1 MIKHLKII
9 LIVLFTVCCNT
20 ITFTQITYLQE
31 IYHGGITGDGYDQWL
46 SNQPGQFD
54 IYIEPGSTIKK
65 AILLTSVIGEPEDR
79 IVNFNGFLTILSAS
93 NPINDYYVSNY
104 NSYSLKYRTIATDVT
119 SLISPSLNSYSI
131 SPPIQ
136 NSNFNEYGAYCE
148 FYLLVLYE
156 NPLMQLINT
165 NLYINNIQ
173 PQSIQSYTISNINPI
188 DLSKS
193 VGLGIHVSH
202 FCDTIQDGSF
212 IKVDGS
218 LVGLLGGIDDNS
230 LEPCSGISSS
240 FYYQNEQLFGL
251 GNDVANN
258 TMNGVDGIAN
268 IESYILNNLFF
279 NIEFDYQSNL
289 GPYSNPVHQLFLAY
303 STNCTPFPV
312 SVPSD
317 TTACYKSPLQLNS
330 SGGQRYE
337 WQSPNGT
344 TNNPAPGLSCS
355 DCPNPIFSADS
366 SMFYTVRIWN
376 NDSCSIVRPLKITVL
391 PQPKSATF
399 TNTNTDCGTSA
410 GSITATGVGGALSA
424 LNAISENGDT
434 LAVSGNKLS
443 NLSAGKYT
451 VFYTDTNGCHSKDS
465 LLTIQSENNTKAD
478 FTVTPSAGGAPLS
491 VTVTNTSQNA
501 TNYSWSLNGEPQN
514 DPFNGFLAD
523 TSGVYTVQL
532 IAWKNDILC
541 ADTAYVN
548 VLVYDS
554 LITTIPNIFTPNDDH
569 INDIFSVT
577 VNIPVHC
584 ELLIFN
590 RWGNEVQ
597 HFNGTLNA
605 GINALWDGN
614 SNGKNVIDG
623 TYFYKLI
630 FKLDETTT
638 NCEIIDCSVEEQGFV
653 MLVR

>member
-1 MIKHLKII
+1 MYIVYENASLPITTSAII
-9 LIVLFTVCCNT
+9 IN
-20 ITFTQITYLQE
+20 
-31 IYHGGITGDGYDQWL
+31 
-46 SNQPGQFD
+46 NQN
-54 IYIEPGSTIKK
+54 YIGNENY
-65 AILLTSVIGEPEDR
+65 VI
-79 IVNFNGFLTILSAS
+79 NN
-93 NPINDYYVSNY
+93 
-104 NSYSLKYRTIATDVT
+104 
-119 SLISPSLNSYSI
+119 LNSINTFYPVSF
-131 SPPIQ
+131 SLYTDRTGGNFAPDENVYF
-136 NSNFNEYGAYCE
+136 NSN
-148 FYLLVLYE
+148 LLG
-156 NPLMQLINT
+156 
-165 NLYINNIQ
+165 
-173 PQSIQSYTISNINPI
+173 TIGGSDNIN
-188 DLSKS
+188 SAWNYAGVK
-193 VGLGIHVSH
+193 GH
-202 FCDTIQDGSF
+202 
-212 IKVDGS
+212 
-218 LVGLLGGIDDNS
+218 
-230 LEPCSGISSS
+230 
-240 FYYQNEQLFGL
+240 FYYQNNQLFGL
-251 GNDVANN
+251 DDDTPDA
-258 TMNGVDGIAN
+258 TMNGTDGLADVSSYLTNNATSCNFQLIN
-268 IESYILNNLFF
+268 ILYPNQADNNT
-279 NIEFDYQSNL
+279 NSNL
-289 GPYSNPVHQLFLAY
+289 AYFLTY
-303 STNCTPFPV
+303 TSPCTPFPV

-317 TTACYKSPLQLNS
+317 TTVCYKSPLQLNA

-355 DCPNPIFSADS
+355 DCPNPVFSADS

-399 TNTNTDCGTSA
+399 TTSNTECGISA
-410 GSITATGVGGALSA
+410 GSITAAGVGNALSA

-451 VFYTDTNGCHSKDS
+451 VFYIDTNGCHSKDS
-465 LLTIQSENNTKAD
+465 LLTIQSVNNTVAN

-491 VTVTNTSQNA
+491 VTVSNTSQNA
-501 TNYSWSLNGEPQN
+501 THYSWSLNGEPQN

-541 ADTAYVN
+541 ADTTYMN

-597 HFNGTLNA
+597 HFSGMLNTGA
-605 GINALWDGN
+605 NALWGGN
-614 SNGKNVIDG
+614 SNGKNVTDG
-623 TYFYKLI
+623 TYFYKMV

-653 MLVR
+653 TVRR